1 MRPRRPGPVRNK
13 REENPRSFRGKRES
27 ARSGKRIRRAEK
39 APDGDGC
46 RGAGENRRPGTF
58 QNLSPF
64 SIGGLNPFQR
74 KLIHRHFEKTGEYK
88 VRTVRDDADE
98 IVLVIYPV
106 GHLQRIAETL
116 LQEVLMTGE
125 SRGLPSMDSY
135 ERFVVHEYL
144 KNRGGVRTE
153 SYGEAEDRHVEIF
166 PIFGRTPKK
175 AKRRL
180 TR

>member
-1 MRPRRPGPVRNK
+1 MERERDRRPEGRFGGPRRPPIETDAAAQERIDAAS
-13 REENPRSFRGKRES
+13 EHFRES
-27 ARSGKRIRRAEK
+27 
-39 APDGDGC
+39 
-46 RGAGENRRPGTF
+46 
-58 QNLSPF
+58 LSPF

-88 VRTVRDDADE
+88 VRTLRDDAGGIE
-98 IVLVIYPV
+98 LVVYPV
-106 GHLQRIAETL
+106 GHLQRTAETL

-125 SRGLPSMDSY
+125 SRSLPSMDSY
-135 ERFVVHEYL
+135 ERFIVHEYL

-153 SYGEAEDRHVEIF
+153 SHGEAGDRHVEIF

>member
-1 MRPRRPGPVRNK
+1 VERDRERRPERGYGGPRRPPMETDETAQERIDAAS
-13 REENPRSFRGKRES
+13 EHFRES
-27 ARSGKRIRRAEK
+27 LA
-39 APDGDGC
+39 
-46 RGAGENRRPGTF
+46 
-58 QNLSPF
+58 PF
-64 SIGGLNPFQR
+64 SIGGLNSFQR

-98 IVLVIYPV
+98 IVLVLYPV
-106 GHLQRIAETL
+106 GHLQRIAETF

-125 SRGLPSMDSY
+125 SRGLPAMDSY
-135 ERFVVHEYL
+135 ERFIVHEYL